1 MNPNRKI
8 MYCAIPTRMRS
19 FGEKAKEIARKTGY
33 SPVVPFDAL
42 SYEDSEGGPLSRGRT
57 LRFDIDLM
65 RCCDTLDVF
74 GIAPG
79 VMGEIRDAL
88 DRKMDIRVFYG
99 HDPKWE
105 KEYQTLSSSAKHG
118 DLLAELRGP
127 HRLIALVGQS
137 AIGKNYWSEKLI
149 EIFDG
154 IIRGVK
160 NTTTRQRRLGKEKE
174 DNLTYNFVSREEFEK
189 GIVEQRFI
197 EHDEYLGNY
206 YGSSMDSIR
215 AVLKN
220 GNGIFAITPS
230 GAKALYERRFEIN
243 LDILL
248 LKPINTSVIKRNLEI
263 RGVSNSIEQ
272 DRLIEAGK
280 QFYLPPDI
288 KHHTVEITGDI
299 YEDKNSILSVVR
311 LLITP

>member
-8 MYCAIPTRMRS
+8 MYCAIPTRMRT
-19 FGEKAKEIARKTGY
+19 FGEEAKIIARKAGY

-42 SYEDSEGGPLSRGRT
+42 SFEDSEGGPLSRGRT
-57 LRFDIDLM
+57 LRFDVELM
-65 RCCDTLDVF
+65 RCCDVLGIF
-74 GIAPG
+74 GISSG

-88 DRKMDIRVFYG
+88 DRKMEIRVFYG

-105 KEYQTLSSSAKHG
+105 KEYQALSVKHG
-118 DLLAELRGP
+118 DLLAKLRGP
-127 HRLIALVGQS
+127 YRLIALVGQS

-149 EIFDG
+149 EIVGG
-154 IIRGVK
+154 IKGVK

-215 AVLKN
+215 AVLRN

-243 LDILL
+243 LDILF
-248 LKPINTSVIKRNLEI
+248 LKPINASVVRRNLEI
-263 RGVSNSIEQ
+263 RGVSNSVEQ
-272 DRLIEAGK
+272 DKLIEAGK
-280 QFYLPPDI
+280 QFYLPPNI

-311 LLITP
+311 PLLGY